1 MSHSYRLAKVG
12 TLVVTAIVLA
22 IALTNNE
29 SVFSLIIFAW
39 SILASGLGVL
49 LVLRSWQKPV
59 STPCAIIMMLVGVAV
74 AVIWRQ
80 AGLSGNLY
88 EVLPGMASGVLVY
101 AIFRLVEP
109 KSVTSH

>member
-1 MSHSYRLAKVG
+1 
-12 TLVVTAIVLA
+12 
-22 IALTNNE
+22 
-29 SVFSLIIFAW
+29 
-39 SILASGLGVL
+39 
-49 LVLRSWQKPV
+49 
-59 STPCAIIMMLVGVAV
+59 MMLVGVAV